1 MKTFKIR
8 YLIQFG
14 KAFPWVKAS
23 LGIENLHS
31 ACDTIKKR
39 KHKRA
44 IKVAFNNNVL
54 IIRGISLIQKGKNS
68 H

>member
-1 MKTFKIR
+1 MKTLKNT
-8 YLIQFG
+8 YLIKFG
-14 KAFPWVKAS
+14 KAFRWVKAS
-23 LGIENLHS
+23 LGIENFYR

-39 KHKRA
+39 KHKRT

-54 IIRGISLIQKGKNS
+54 IIRGISLIQRGKNS